1 MLVVDECM
9 AEEPVMVAKGVVQPI
24 EEALPAAWG
33 GLIFSY
39 NPK

>member
-1 MLVVDECM
+1 MLVADECM
-9 AEEPVMVAKGVVQPI
+9 AEEPVVMAEGATQPI

-33 GLIFSY
+33 GSVFY